1 MSSNEEKYHEVN
13 FDGLVGPTHNYA
25 GLSYGNIASARNKG
39 RVSNPKMAALQGL
52 AKMKRLADLGIRQAV
67 LAPQERPDMA
77 ALRALGFTGTDGQ
90 VLKAAAEGAPQLL
103 AACCSA
109 SAMWTANAATVSP
122 SADTRDGRV
131 HFTPANLLSQFHR
144 SLEAETTGRILR
156 AIFPDE
162 AMFAHHAPLPA
173 ATTLADEGAANH
185 IRLTGADGENG
196 VECFVYGRSALAAGE
211 DGPGKFPA
219 RQTREASE
227 AVARRHGLKDPAVF
241 IRQHSAAID
250 AGAFHN
256 DVVAV
261 ANRNVLLYHEQAWK
275 DSAGAL
281 RAMRR
286 ALKKHG
292 EELVEIEVKA
302 KQIALEDAVRSYL
315 FNSQIVSRQ
324 DGSMV
329 MIAPADCRKVAGAR
343 RFLEELP
350 GMRTPIKAVEYV
362 DVRQS
367 MRNGGGPACLRL
379 RVVLNER
386 ELAATKAGI
395 FLTGRL
401 YDQLTGWVKRH
412 YRDRL
417 SVVDLADPK
426 LVEEGRRGLDELSG
440 LLGVGAIYEFQRE

>member
-1 MSSNEEKYHEVN
+1 
-13 FDGLVGPTHNYA
+13 
-25 GLSYGNIASARNKG
+25 
-39 RVSNPKMAALQGL
+39 
-52 AKMKRLADLGIRQAV
+52 
-67 LAPQERPDMA
+67 
-77 ALRALGFTGTDGQ
+77 
-90 VLKAAAEGAPQLL
+90 
-103 AACCSA
+103 
-109 SAMWTANAATVSP
+109 
-122 SADTRDGRV
+122 
-131 HFTPANLLSQFHR
+131 
-144 SLEAETTGRILR
+144 
-156 AIFPDE
+156 
-162 AMFAHHAPLPA
+162 
-173 ATTLADEGAANH
+173 
-185 IRLTGADGENG
+185 
-196 VECFVYGRSALAAGE
+196 
-211 DGPGKFPA
+211 
-219 RQTREASE
+219 
-227 AVARRHGLKDPAVF
+227 
-241 IRQHSAAID
+241 
-250 AGAFHN
+250 
-256 DVVAV
+256 
-261 ANRNVLLYHEQAWK
+261 VLLYHEQAWK